1 MTEKTFTHHTTTNGT
16 TKNIQDDKPL
26 IIEVVMAIAK
36 REKVKPEQIK
46 INLKSIKETVHGIFC
61 PNGDTFAISITIDY
75 KVSTT
80 NQG

>member
-1 MTEKTFTHHTTTNGT
+1 MIKTFTHHTTTNGT

-26 IIEVVMAIAK
+26 IIEVVRVIAK

-46 INLKSIKETVHGIFC
+46 INPNSIKVKVHGIFC
-61 PNGDTFAISITIDY
+61 SNGDNFAIAITTDY